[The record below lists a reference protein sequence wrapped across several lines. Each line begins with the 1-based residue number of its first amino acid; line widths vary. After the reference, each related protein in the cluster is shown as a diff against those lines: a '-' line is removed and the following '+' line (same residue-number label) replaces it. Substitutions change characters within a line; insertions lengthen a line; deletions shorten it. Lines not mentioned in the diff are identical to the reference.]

1 MMKNNTI
8 GDDHGFSSSPFAST
22 PKDIG
27 EKLDRDGFLRHQESD
42 VQGEVDLVDDDGFVV
57 PPSPSEISHTF
68 ERVERAHMFP
78 DVENVSS
85 TEDESFVEFQ
95 QYLNN
100 GESDSRKMG
109 TSDPAAQGGD
119 VTEADRF
126 ASVHTEDFGPSE
138 HRATTTTS
146 AANQENNGIDAYKK
160 QRVGMREVFQFG
172 DGPRKY
178 LGLGLGLICAAITGC
193 VYPVMAFVLSSTFS
207 VLSVPTSE
215 EFKDD
220 IRELAFIFLILGA
233 VACVAT
239 TCQIALLEISAEEVR
254 LH

>member
-1 MMKNNTI
+1 MNNTI
-8 GDDHGFSSSPFAST
+8 GDDRRFPSSPFAST
-22 PKDIG
+22 PKEGG
-27 EKLDRDGFLRHQESD
+27 EKLDRDGFLRHENSD
-42 VQGEVDLVDDDGFVV
+42 VQGTVDLVDDDGFVV
-57 PPSPSEISHTF
+57 PPSPSEISHAF

-85 TEDESFVEFQ
+85 TEDESFAEFQ

-100 GESDSRKMG
+100 GESVSKKMG
-109 TSDPAAQGGD
+109 TADPAARVED
-119 VTEADRF
+119 ATETDRF
-126 ASVHTEDFGPSE
+126 ASVHTEDFGPPE
-138 HRATTTTS
+138 NRTTTAGTTINH
-146 AANQENNGIDAYKK
+146 ANNGIDAYKK
-160 QRVGMREVFQFG
+160 QRVGMRDVFQFG

-220 IRELAFIFLILGA
+220 IRELAYIFLILGA